1 MTSGSSFW
9 SRHAWFPVLVVGT
22 ALYVLVLQTL
32 TRTENPNLVPSL
44 IMLGAFL
51 VPVTFVTFVY
61 QRVGAAGTNPG
72 LIALAALFGGVIGVV
87 VAGRLEYD
95 TMREY
100 GTVPF
105 LWIGLIEEGAKLVV
119 PIGVLVFYAR
129 RGRPVNGLLLGVACG
144 MGFAALETMGYAF
157 VALLQSRGSV
167 DDVTQLL
174 LLRGV
179 LSPAAHA
186 AWTGL
191 ATSAL
196 FRAAGAGRASAYGH
210 FALVYLG
217 VVVLHGCWDG
227 IGTWWAYVVLS
238 LISLGLVRRRV
249 RDDLLDAHPHR
260 YLAATHPA

>member
-1 MTSGSSFW
+1 MTTGSPFW
-9 SRHAWFPVLVVGT
+9 ARHAWFPVLVVGV

-32 TRTENPNLVPSL
+32 IRTQNPNLVPAL

-51 VPVTFVTFVY
+51 VPATFVTFIY

-72 LIALAALFGGVIGVV
+72 LIALVALFGGVVGVV

-95 TMREY
+95 TVENY
-100 GTVPF
+100 GTVPM
-105 LWIGLIEEGAKLVV
+105 LWIGLIEEAAKLIV
-119 PIGVLVFYAR
+119 PIGVLLFVAR

-157 VALLQSRGSV
+157 VELLQSGGRIDSV
-167 DDVTQLL
+167 TEIL
-174 LLRGV
+174 LLRGL

-196 FRAAGAGRASAYGH
+196 FRAANSRRGTAYGH
-210 FALVYLG
+210 FVLVYLA
-217 VVVLHGCWDG
+217 VAILHACWDG
-227 IGTWWAYVVLS
+227 VGTWWAYVILS

-249 RDDLLDAHPHR
+249 REDLLDSHPHR
-260 YLAATHPA
+260 YLTASTH